1 LETKVLIADEDKYT
15 VDLIASQLR
24 KKGYFT
30 ITTDDGR
37 EAFELFRRRPLDL
50 IILSVSLPRV
60 NGITLCRRIR
70 WESEVP
76 IIMLVPEADAK
87 SGKGINGLNQGADD
101 YLTKPLDTSELMARV
116 EAVLR
121 RGLKRNKP
129 EEITYGPLAVNFNR
143 HEVLIDSSRI
153 QLTPTE
159 FDLLRTLIQHPGRV
173 FTREQLQDSIQR
185 KSFRG
190 FRGTER
196 TIDVHINKLR
206 KKIEGKDRRFKFI
219 HTIYGLGYKFES
231 EEPELTDI

>member
-1 LETKVLIADEDKYT
+1 
-15 VDLIASQLR
+15 
-24 KKGYFT
+24 
-30 ITTDDGR
+30 
-37 EAFELFRRRPLDL
+37 
-50 IILSVSLPRV
+50 
-60 NGITLCRRIR
+60 
-70 WESEVP
+70 
-76 IIMLVPEADAK
+76 
-87 SGKGINGLNQGADD
+87 
-101 YLTKPLDTSELMARV
+101 MARV

-185 KSFRG
+185 NSFRG